1 MKEGRMAPALPT
13 IPQQQHIPEPNNPS
27 RWGNS
32 SAGPRRCRARD
43 PEISEPQHTTSQL
56 ASVPCTEAGLG
67 LTMQPETNQEMCQI
81 RLFEDKH
88 DLELYAIL
96 IKALCALSSAFL
108 DSLKAFFK
116 CNSTVK

>member
-1 MKEGRMAPALPT
+1 
-13 IPQQQHIPEPNNPS
+13 
-27 RWGNS
+27 
-32 SAGPRRCRARD
+32 
-43 PEISEPQHTTSQL
+43 
-56 ASVPCTEAGLG
+56 
-67 LTMQPETNQEMCQI
+67 MQPETNQEMCQI